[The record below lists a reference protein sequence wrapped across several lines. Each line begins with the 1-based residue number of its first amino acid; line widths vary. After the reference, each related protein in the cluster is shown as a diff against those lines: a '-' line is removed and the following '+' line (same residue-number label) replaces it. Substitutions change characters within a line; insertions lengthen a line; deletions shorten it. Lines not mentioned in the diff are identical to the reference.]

1 MINTGTAA
9 FWRATLALCVGS
21 FTVFANVYITQPLL
35 PMLAEHFQLTA
46 LQSGLTFT
54 LATLTLGLSLLIYGP
69 LSDVLGR
76 RAIMLLTLAG
86 AIACT
91 AALSQV
97 ESFAQL
103 LALRALQGFLLGGL
117 PAIAIAYMGDEF
129 SDKAL
134 TSAVGLYIAGNSL
147 GGIGG
152 RLIGGFAGEQLG
164 WSAAFEVAFIISLAG
179 LLIFALLLPPSRQF
193 KPRPAKPRQ
202 MVAALMTHL
211 ANPLLLA
218 AYLIGGLNFFI
229 FINQYSY
236 ATFMLTDAPFN
247 LPTSLLGML
256 FLTYLSGT
264 FGSACCG
271 QIASRMPLPAVMACG
286 TVLLMLGSLIT
297 LAGSL
302 TAIISG
308 FLINAFGFFIA
319 HSSASSWVSQQA
331 TQARASA
338 SSLYLVF
345 YYLGASSGGLYLA
358 PFWQWSGWS
367 GVITGSLLVLCLTLA
382 LSGWLYQQQ
391 RKPLQAPG
399 SATMPASNS

>member
-1 MINTGTAA
+1 MIETGSAA

-35 PMLAEHFQLTA
+35 PMLAQHFELSA
-46 LQSGLTFT
+46 LQAGLTFT

-76 RAIMLLTLAG
+76 RAIMILTLTG

-97 ESFAQL
+97 ENFGQL

-117 PAIAIAYMGDEF
+117 PAVAIAYMGDEF
-129 SDKAL
+129 SQKAL
-134 TSAVGLYIAGNSL
+134 NSAVGLYIAGNSL
-147 GGIGG
+147 GGISG

-164 WSAAFEVAFIISLAG
+164 WSAAFEVTFIVSLVG
-179 LLIFALLLPPSRQF
+179 LLIFTLLLPPSRQF
-193 KPRPAKPRQ
+193 TARPARPRQ
-202 MVAALMTHL
+202 MAAALLGHL
-211 ANPLLLA
+211 GNPLLLA
-218 AYLIGGLNFFI
+218 ACLIGGFNFFI

-236 ATFMLTDAPFN
+236 ATFMLADAPYN
-247 LPTSLLGML
+247 LPTSLLGLL

-271 QIASRMPLPAVMACG
+271 QIANRLPLPVVMACG
-286 TVLLMLGSLIT
+286 IVLLMLGSLVT
-297 LAGSL
+297 LIGSL
-302 TAIISG
+302 PAIITG

-331 TQARASA
+331 TEARASA

-345 YYLGASSGGLYLA
+345 YYLGASSGGFYLD
-358 PFWQWSGWS
+358 PFWQWAGWT
-367 GVITGSLLVLCLTLA
+367 GVIGGSLLVLSLTLA

-391 RKPLQAPG
+391 RRPRLAAG
-399 SATMPASNS
+399 SATMPASNL